1 MNLNLEG
8 KTALITGS
16 AAGIGLN
23 IALKLQEYGCK
34 IGINLDIK
42 IYKKCRNILRILF

>member
-16 AAGIGLN
+16 AAGIGLTLHLSFMN
-23 IALKLQEYGCK
+23 MVVRLGLILEM
-34 IGINLDIK
+34 
-42 IYKKCRNILRILF
+42 RNH